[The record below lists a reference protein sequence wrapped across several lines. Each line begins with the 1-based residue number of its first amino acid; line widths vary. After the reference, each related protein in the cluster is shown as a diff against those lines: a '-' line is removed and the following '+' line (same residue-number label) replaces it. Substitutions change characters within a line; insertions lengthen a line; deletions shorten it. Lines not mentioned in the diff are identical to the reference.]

1 MSELS
6 KLQQQLLEA
15 EVKIAEQKIEI
26 DGLKSGIN
34 EIFDTIEPI
43 VMEINAAKG
52 IFKVFKWMKLVGVL
66 IDEIA
71 KLGKKLKK

>member
-6 KLQQQLLEA
+6 KLQQQLLEKEA
-15 EVKIAEQKIEI
+15 LIANQKIEI
-26 DGLKSGIN
+26 DSLKSGIN

-43 VMEINAAKG
+43 IEEINKAKG

-66 IDEIA
+66 IDEIG
-71 KLGKKLKK
+71 KLGKKLK

>member
-6 KLQQQLLEA
+6 KLQQQLLEKEA
-15 EVKIAEQKIEI
+15 LIANQKIEI

-43 VMEINAAKG
+43 IEEINKAKG

-66 IDEIA
+66 IDEIG
-71 KLGKKLKK
+71 KLSKKLK